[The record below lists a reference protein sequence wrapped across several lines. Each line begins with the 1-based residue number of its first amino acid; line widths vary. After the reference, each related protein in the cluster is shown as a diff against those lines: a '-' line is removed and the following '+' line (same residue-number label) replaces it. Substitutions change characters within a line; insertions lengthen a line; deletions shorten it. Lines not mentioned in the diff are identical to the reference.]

1 MQKTYAYFSKPAAW
15 FKVYGEDTAEFL
27 QGQFSNDLGQM
38 VVGSSVYG
46 LWLNHKGKVLADSSV
61 LKTEEEVY
69 QLFSY
74 FSDPI
79 ILKQRLEN
87 YIIADDVEVLDQTE
101 AMASVSL
108 WGENVEI
115 VLKDLELEIPNAESF
130 SKLEDG
136 VALMSRRSSQLGVDL
151 IVEKEAIP
159 RLKERIKGME
169 ASGLLAIAD
178 EGEAMRER
186 IMSGIPAVPWDLGAG
201 DLPQEGGLGESA
213 VSYTKGCYLGQ
224 EVMARLRLMGKVRR
238 TLVQIRSSESIAS
251 PCDLTVGDKVV
262 GELRSFAWN
271 EPNGIGFA
279 MVSTHKLG
287 DASELSI
294 EAGGLTIV
302 TLLKEG
308 F

>member
-15 FKVYGEDTAEFL
+15 LRVYGEDVAEFL

-38 VVGSSVYG
+38 IVGSSVYG

-74 FSDPI
+74 FSEPI
-79 ILKQRLEN
+79 ILKQRLEK

-101 AMASVSL
+101 EMASVSL
-108 WGENVEI
+108 WGENVERA
-115 VLKDLELEIPNAESF
+115 LKGLELEIPTDGSF
-130 SKLEDG
+130 SKLGDG
-136 VALMSRRSSQLGVDL
+136 VVLMSRRSSQPGVDL
-151 IVEKEAIP
+151 IVDKEATP

-169 ASGLLAIAD
+169 ESGLLAIAD
-178 EGEAMRER
+178 EGAAMRER
-186 IMSGIPAVPWDLGAG
+186 IVSGIPAVPRDVGAE
-201 DLPQEGGLGESA
+201 DLPQEGGLGENA

-224 EVMARLRLMGKVRR
+224 EVMARLRSMGKVRR
-238 TLVQIRSSESIAS
+238 TLAQIRSSESIAS
-251 PCDLTVGDKVV
+251 PCDLYVGDKVV
-262 GELRSFAWN
+262 GELRSLAWK

-287 DASELSI
+287 DACELSI
-294 EAGGLTIV
+294 EAGGPTIV
-302 TLLKEG
+302 TLMKEG
-308 F
+308 C